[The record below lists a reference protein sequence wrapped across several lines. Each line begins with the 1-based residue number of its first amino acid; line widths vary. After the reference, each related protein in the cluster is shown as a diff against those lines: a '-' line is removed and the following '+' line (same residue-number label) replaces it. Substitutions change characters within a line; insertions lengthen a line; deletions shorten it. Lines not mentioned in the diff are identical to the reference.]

1 MSDDLRRLNQIS
13 LSHGQAM
20 WVVEAMQI
28 AAWLDAGGLNATLK
42 KFRRHFVPFTQ
53 EELRKP
59 RWEAVQ
65 YRFEHLLEVVVAL
78 KMSGDGMAFRHVVSL
93 LTRDREKLRLIYRRA
108 FLEAESGLGAP
119 LEIRCPDDR
128 RTPRSIHIRGLYLD
142 FSAVARVNGMLASMS
157 PRALDPWEALLR
169 YMGFFSGV
177 HMFPLIC
184 ISQLA
189 TEAVRLAEGAPEV
202 RRGPKG

>member
-1 MSDDLRRLNQIS
+1 MPSAKLLDQIS

-20 WVVEAMQI
+20 WVIEAMQI
-28 AAWLDAGGLNATLK
+28 AGWLNAAGLNATLK
-42 KFRRHFVPFTQ
+42 KFRRHFVPFSQ
-53 EELRKP
+53 KELQKP
-59 RWEAVQ
+59 RWEEVR
-65 YRFEHLLEVVVAL
+65 YRFEHLIEAVVAL
-78 KMSGDGMAFRHVVSL
+78 KMSGDGIAFRHVVSL

-128 RTPRSIHIRGLYLD
+128 RTPRSIHISGLYLD
-142 FSAVARVNGMLASMS
+142 FSAMARVNGILSSARPSV
-157 PRALDPWEALLR
+157 LDPWEALLR
-169 YMGFFSGV
+169 YMGFFQM
-177 HMFPLIC
+177 HMFPLIR

-202 RRGPKG
+202 RRGPKA